1 MQRFMLIVFI
11 IFSFYSNFV
20 TDGFQKENNFLL
32 KLPYIFVFLDIIIIY
47 VLKTDKIKR
56 GMQYE

>member
-1 MQRFMLIVFI
+1 MLIILI
-11 IFSFYSNFV
+11 IFWLYSNFV

-32 KLPYIFVFLDIIIIY
+32 KLPYIFVFLDIIIIF

-56 GMQYE
+56 GMDYE